1 MNKLIK
7 KHCSDC
13 GKEFTTKHKT
23 RAYCE
28 ECYSKRQKEYREENK
43 ESLKEYGKDYYREN
57 KESFKKRYKGNKGYY
72 LYIVTDKENKVLYV
86 GATENLQSRLS
97 FHLNGYSNI
106 SRLMKTDK
114 WDKIK
119 YLDIT
124 DIVKNT
130 EELHLLE
137 NVLIELY
144 EPKYNKVKNIIKNM
158 DKLRELSLLSEI
170 HDLIQK
176 WVIYTTR
183 DEFNAKK
190 HAKLA
195 S

>member
-1 MNKLIK
+1 MDKLIK

-23 RAYCE
+23 RAYCKD
-28 ECYSKRQKEYREENK
+28 CYSKRQKEWREKNK
-43 ESLKEYGKDYYREN
+43 EYRRACQKEYR
-57 KESFKKRYKGNKGYY
+57 KEHKGYY
-72 LYIVTDKENKVLYV
+72 LYIIVNKEDEVLYV
-86 GATENLQSRLS
+86 GATKYLNTRLNS
-97 FHLNGYSNI
+97 HLNGYSNI

-124 DIVKNT
+124 DIVKDT

-190 HAKLA
+190 HAKSA